1 MTYKKKYMNPIY
13 ENEDLLELSDG
24 SLHPGGDALTDRLLS
39 IAKLPAGSTILD
51 IGCGTGRTV
60 RRLLKLGYDA
70 YGIDRSEKMVR
81 IASSPRITCADAL
94 SFSGTY
100 DAILTE
106 CVLSLIPEQEL
117 FLLSL
122 HGHLKPGGMLLL
134 NEPVCRTDKSYVTA
148 RPSCISGLKNAKE
161 FSEMLCRCGYSCLA
175 QLEDDQAIRNYLA
188 MLIMVF
194 GSADAFF
201 SELEGSCA
209 AGCPK
214 SYRLGYLISVW
225 KPSSSFV
232 EKHAATE
239 TSFHEA

>member
-1 MTYKKKYMNPIY
+1 MIQKRKYMIPIY
-13 ENEDLLELSDG
+13 ENEDLLELSGG

-39 IAKLPAGSTILD
+39 IAKLPAGSSVLD

-60 RRLLKLGYDA
+60 QRLLKLGYDA
-70 YGIDRSEKMVR
+70 YGIDRNEKMVR
-81 IASSPRITCADAL
+81 IAASPRITCTDAVSL
-94 SFSGTY
+94 SGEY

-117 FLLSL
+117 FLRSL
-122 HGHLKPGGMLLL
+122 HAHLKPGGMLLL
-134 NEPVCRTDKSYVTA
+134 NEPVRKSDERYVA
-148 RPSCISGLKNAKE
+148 NNPSCISGLKNTKE

-201 SELEGSCA
+201 SELEGTCA
-209 AGCPK
+209 ANYPK
-214 SYRLGYLISVW
+214 SYRLGYLLSVW
-225 KPSSSFV
+225 KPSCSFV
-232 EKHAATE
+232 ENQE
-239 TSFHEA
+239 NIEISFHEA